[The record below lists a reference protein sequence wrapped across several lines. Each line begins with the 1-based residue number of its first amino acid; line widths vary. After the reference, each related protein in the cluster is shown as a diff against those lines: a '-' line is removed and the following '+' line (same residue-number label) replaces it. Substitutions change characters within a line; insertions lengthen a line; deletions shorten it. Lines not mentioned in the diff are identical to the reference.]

1 MKILVTGGAG
11 FIGSNFIKHV
21 LQNNPRYQ
29 VINLD
34 KLTYAGNLENL
45 KEVKGKKNYKFVQG
59 DIRDEKLVRRL
70 FKQSDIVVNF
80 AAETHVDRS
89 ISNPKD
95 FIETSVLGTFNLLQ
109 AALDS
114 NVKKFIQISTD
125 EVFGSTDSNSFGEYD
140 PFLPNSP
147 YSASK
152 ASADLMCRAFHSTY
166 GLHTIVIHSCNVY
179 GPNQYPE
186 KLIPLAITNLIE
198 GKKVPMYGKGH
209 QIREWIYIEDFCS
222 AVELVL
228 KEGKVGE
235 VYNIGT
241 AERLQNIEVVKQI
254 LKYMKKDLSNIE
266 YVKDREGHD
275 FRYAVNSSK
284 IRSELGW
291 RHNSKHRI
299 KFKEGIKKTIEWY
312 ENNREWW
319 SKLKSGEYMEY
330 YKKQYSLRK

>member
-11 FIGSNFIKHV
+11 FIGSNFIKY
-21 LQNNPRYQ
+21 LIRNNPDYKI
-29 VINLD
+29 INLD

-45 KEVKGKKNYKFVQG
+45 KDLNDNKNYKFIQG
-59 DIRDEKLVRRL
+59 DIGDEKLIN
-70 FKQSDIVVNF
+70 KIVKEVNVIINF

-89 ISNPKD
+89 IANPKA
-95 FIETSVLGTFNLLQ
+95 FIETSVLGTYTLLKS
-109 AALDS
+109 ALD
-114 NVKKFIQISTD
+114 NNIDKYIQISTD
-125 EVFGSTDSNSFGEYD
+125 EVYGSTDSETFSEYS

-166 GLHTIVIHSCNVY
+166 GLNTIVMHSCNVY

-186 KLIPLAITNLIE
+186 KLIPLVITNLIE
-198 GKKVPMYGKGH
+198 GKKVPVYGKGH
-209 QIREWIYIEDFCS
+209 QIREWIYVEDFAS
-222 AVELVL
+222 AIELTL
-228 KEGKVGE
+228 KEGMGGE
-235 VYNIGT
+235 VYNIGS
-241 AERLQNIEVVKQI
+241 AQRLQNIEVVKTI
-254 LKYMKKDLSNIE
+254 LSHMGKGEEEIE

-291 RHNSKHRI
+291 KHT
-299 KFKEGIKKTIEWY
+299 KQFQSGIKDTIDWY
-312 ENNREWW
+312 INNKEWW

-330 YKKQYSLRK
+330 YKKQYLQRK